1 MTTPSEAAPW
11 QLSHNYQAFLRQNTV
26 LSFTGEGKDE
36 VLDWVRRF
44 EQDGVASCVTSAE
57 IVAGL
62 SQFLKGHARTVFN
75 EQESLNAATRTVWTW
90 PAWRTWLTNKFN
102 PEEKIMRKMHEY
114 RSLVQGR
121 RSVDEYYAEFLEL
134 RNYCASKGSDV
145 EQKVQFL
152 AGLNP
157 ELKLEVQKAL
167 LQSPKATL
175 DQSVELSR
183 SLYALAP
190 KSQPVRAVEGD
201 RLSFMAGR
209 ECYNCGKKGPLLEGL
224 CRAAH

>member
-1 MTTPSEAAPW
+1 M
-11 QLSHNYQAFLRQNTV
+11 
-26 LSFTGEGKDE
+26 
-36 VLDWVRRF
+36 
-44 EQDGVASCVTSAE
+44 
-57 IVAGL
+57 
-62 SQFLKGHARTVFN
+62 
-75 EQESLNAATRTVWTW
+75 
-90 PAWRTWLTNKFN
+90 
-102 PEEKIMRKMHEY
+102 
-114 RSLVQGR
+114 QGR
-121 RSVDEYYAEFLEL
+121 RTVDEYYADFLEL

-175 DQSVELSR
+175 DQAVELAR

-190 KSQPVRAVEGD
+190 KSQPVRAVEDD

-209 ECYNCGKKGPLLEGL
+209 DCYNCGKKGHFSRDCTEKRKLYNQRDDKTEDKSNYKGSDRRGGGAYLSEVTAKRTVGNDVQYQGL
-224 CRAAH
+224 WRSKSKAELDWLDEEDVPSHLVEEFDSRALVSALAVGV

>member
-1 MTTPSEAAPW
+1 MAA
-11 QLSHNYQAFLRQNTV
+11 
-26 LSFTGEGKDE
+26 
-36 VLDWVRRF
+36 
-44 EQDGVASCVTSAE
+44 CVTSAE
-57 IVAGL
+57 VVSGL

-90 PAWRTWLTNKFN
+90 PAWRAWLTNKFN
-102 PEEKIMRKMHEY
+102 PEEKVMRKMQEY

-121 RSVDEYYAEFLEL
+121 RSIDEYFADFLEL

-152 AGLNP
+152 GGLNP

-175 DQSVELSR
+175 DQAVELAR
-183 SLYALAP
+183 SLYLLAP
-190 KSQPVRAVEGD
+190 KSQPVRAVDGE
-201 RLSFMAGR
+201 
-209 ECYNCGKKGPLLEGL
+209 LLT
-224 CRAAH
+224 

>member
-1 MTTPSEAAPW
+1 M
-11 QLSHNYQAFLRQNTV
+11 
-26 LSFTGEGKDE
+26 
-36 VLDWVRRF
+36 
-44 EQDGVASCVTSAE
+44 C
-57 IVAGL
+57 
-62 SQFLKGHARTVFN
+62 
-75 EQESLNAATRTVWTW
+75 
-90 PAWRTWLTNKFN
+90 
-102 PEEKIMRKMHEY
+102 KMHEY

-121 RSVDEYYAEFLEL
+121 RSVDEYFADFLEL

-175 DQSVELSR
+175 DQAVELSR
-183 SLYALAP
+183 SLYALAA

-209 ECYNCGKKGPLLEGL
+209 ECYNCGKKGHFSRECPEPRTKLVLTVPFSVSG
-224 CRAAH
+224 